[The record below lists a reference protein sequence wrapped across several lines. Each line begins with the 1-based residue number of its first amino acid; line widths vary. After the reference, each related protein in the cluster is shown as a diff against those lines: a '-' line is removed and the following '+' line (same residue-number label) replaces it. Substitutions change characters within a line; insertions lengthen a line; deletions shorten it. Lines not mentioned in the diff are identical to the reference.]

1 MNRVKERNLQMAKE
15 VFIFSKGNK
24 FEITIDGNKINGVTA
39 YKVAELAE
47 KPVEVT
53 ISFSVTESLEVLL

>member
-1 MNRVKERNLQMAKE
+1 MAKE